1 MISCGFH
8 GSSVWREM
16 RCQVLR
22 KGGNVV
28 TTHSSLITTVQWWVI
43 LPSHVYSVVPFY
55 NVTSS
60 PQYNSFRYARLKGR
74 EGGEGGKGGVEEGK
88 WGQVVTRDS
97 DLIQLTPSG
106 FFSFQNRGEHNCNA
120 NTTKFNASERLNWLF
135 RRKPRYFGLLAC
147 WENAHETQF
156 PILPLFVNRAL
167 LHFVSF
173 RFKELKA
180 S

>member
-1 MISCGFH
+1 MTRDAMPSTQK
-8 GSSVWREM
+8 R
-16 RCQVLR
+16 R
-22 KGGNVV
+22 KCR
-28 TTHSSLITTVQWWVI
+28 HHALIAYHNCTMM
-43 LPSHVYSVVPFY
+43 SHFTLTCLFGCSFLQR
-55 NVTSS
+55 NAS

-97 DLIQLTPSG
+97 GLIQLTPSG

-120 NTTKFNASERLNWLF
+120 NTTKFKASERLNWRF

-156 PILPLFVNRAL
+156 PILPVFVNRAL

>member
-1 MISCGFH
+1 M
-8 GSSVWREM
+8 
-16 RCQVLR
+16 
-22 KGGNVV
+22 
-28 TTHSSLITTVQWWVI
+28 
-43 LPSHVYSVVPFY
+43 
-55 NVTSS
+55 
-60 PQYNSFRYARLKGR
+60 
-74 EGGEGGKGGVEEGK
+74 EEGK

-97 DLIQLTPSG
+97 GLIQLTPSG

-120 NTTKFNASERLNWLF
+120 NTTKFKASERLNWRF

-147 WENAHETQF
+147 WENAHEMQF
-156 PILPLFVNRAL
+156 PILPVFVNRAL

>member
-1 MISCGFH
+1 M
-8 GSSVWREM
+8 
-16 RCQVLR
+16 
-22 KGGNVV
+22 
-28 TTHSSLITTVQWWVI
+28 
-43 LPSHVYSVVPFY
+43 
-55 NVTSS
+55 
-60 PQYNSFRYARLKGR
+60 
-74 EGGEGGKGGVEEGK
+74 EEGK
-88 WGQVVTRDS
+88 WAQVVTRDS
-97 DLIQLTPSG
+97 GLIQLTPSG

-120 NTTKFNASERLNWLF
+120 NTTKFNASERLNWRF